1 MPADA
6 MHAATP
12 GRTLS
17 LRRSRTVDSIL
28 MAAMIIVAQ
37 DGAAALSMSA
47 VAARAGVSRQTLY
60 GYFPD
65 VDAILA
71 GLVVMGDAGT
81 DALAGRMES
90 KRDPRAALTVLV
102 SAAVESVAAGH
113 PPRSAIAAAMP
124 ADLRADMQAHEERA
138 ERLVV
143 DLLLRAQ
150 RDRLVRTDLDPE
162 IDGRILYRAA
172 FAGAELAGRQ
182 DIDTGWLTQRLTADL
197 WRIIAPEQELPGRP

>member
-1 MPADA
+1 MRADA

-17 LRRSRTVDSIL
+17 HRRSRTVDSIL
-28 MAAMIIVAQ
+28 MAALLTVSQ
-37 DGAAALSMSA
+37 DGVAGLTMSA

-60 GYFPD
+60 GYFSD

-71 GLVVMGDAGT
+71 GMVMMGDAGV
-81 DALAGRMES
+81 DELADRMES
-90 KRDPRAALTVLV
+90 KLDPRAALSVLV

-113 PPRSAIAAAMP
+113 PSRSTIAAAMP
-124 ADLRADMQAHEERA
+124 ADLRADMRVHEERA

-172 FAGAELAGRQ
+172 FAGAELAGRE
-182 DIDTGWLTQRLTADL
+182 DIDPGWLTRRLTADL
-197 WRIIAPEQELPGRP
+197 WRIVAPEQEPPDRP